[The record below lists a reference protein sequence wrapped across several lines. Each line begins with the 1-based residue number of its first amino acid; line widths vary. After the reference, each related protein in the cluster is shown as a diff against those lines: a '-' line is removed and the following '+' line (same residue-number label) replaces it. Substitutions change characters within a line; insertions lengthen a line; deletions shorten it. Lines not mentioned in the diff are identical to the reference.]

1 MRTKNPNSLRS
12 HAKKEKVSH
21 MTVSRQVIFTD
32 AIETICSNIEMPPI
46 PFLTLLGNAYPK
58 IPTRD
63 LILISHIPS
72 DIQKEL
78 FDNILPDCIDAKQII
93 KNIITYHIG
102 KST

>member
-1 MRTKNPNSLRS
+1 MRTKNPHSLRTY
-12 HAKKEKVSH
+12 AAKEKVSH
-21 MTVSRQVIFTD
+21 MTVSRQLLFTNS
-32 AIETICSNIEMPPI
+32 IEAICSNIEMAPI

-63 LILISHIPS
+63 LILISKISPEK
-72 DIQKEL
+72 QKEL

-93 KNIITYHIG
+93 KNIIAYHIG